1 MAGRTNSTSVRIDVN
16 RGALRDLL
24 RGDAVQADLKRRA
37 DKIAQ
42 AAGPGHKVN
51 VNVGANRAR
60 AEVVTDTFEAR
71 AREATGRS
79 LTRAID
85 AGR

>member
-1 MAGRTNSTSVRIDVN
+1 MASRTNATSVRIDLN
-16 RGALRDLL
+16 RSGVRDLL

-51 VNVGANRAR
+51 VSVGRNRVR
-60 AEVVTDTFEAR
+60 AEVVTDTFQAR